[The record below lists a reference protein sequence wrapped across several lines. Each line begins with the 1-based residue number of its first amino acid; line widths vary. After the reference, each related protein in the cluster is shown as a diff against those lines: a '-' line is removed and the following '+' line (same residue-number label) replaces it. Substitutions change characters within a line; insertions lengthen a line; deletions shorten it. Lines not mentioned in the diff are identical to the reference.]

1 MSDLYKNINQNSGDG
16 PFQDN
21 FEVYNELKN
30 KNYKRENKK
39 FSFFSTSS

>member
-21 FEVYNELKN
+21 IDVNNEQKN
-30 KNYKRENKK
+30 KN
-39 FSFFSTSS
+39 